1 VTLSTFVSCGLLGLL
16 VGGCVPEALLGGQ
29 QASQDQDEDTDTTE
43 DVDDDSPSL
52 QEVEGTCTS
61 WKYAYCDAIE
71 ACSAFVSREQCELD
85 LGWLICR
92 PDAELESCERR
103 IEDALNDDECEELPD
118 DCGPST
124 IADRSRPT
132 ELCEDI
138 HHEMCE
144 FRFFCGLEFST
155 EACLDTLSKTE
166 PCKAFTSFLPTAIDC
181 AEAYSTLGC
190 EEGMPPVCVG
200 ALRY

>member
-1 VTLSTFVSCGLLGLL
+1 MLRTLVAPSLISFL
-16 VGGCVPEALLGGQ
+16 VWGCVPEALLGAQ
-29 QASQDQDEDTDTTE
+29 QSSQDTDEDAE
-43 DVDDDSPSL
+43 DPDDAPDDSPSL
-52 QEVEGTCTS
+52 EEVEGTCTS

-85 LGWLICR
+85 LGWLDCK
-92 PDAELESCERR
+92 PDADLESCERR
-103 IEDALNDDECEELPD
+103 IQEALSDDACEDLPD
-118 DCGPST
+118 DCGPGT

-132 ELCEDI
+132 ALCEDI

-144 FRFFCGLEFST
+144 FRFFCGMEVST

-166 PCKAFTSFLPTAIDC
+166 PCAKFTSFLPTAFDC
-181 AEAYSTLGC
+181 ADAYSTLGC
-190 EEGMPPVCVG
+190 DEGMPAACVG